1 MTATQNTIQSKEVSP
16 VPDRPMT
23 SGEKLLKRLAQY
35 PGKVIRATIVLGF
48 NGEPM
53 IVIIEE
59 EHRAELLSS
68 ALMR

>member
-1 MTATQNTIQSKEVSP
+1 MTNPNFTPTQTVSP
-16 VPDRPMT
+16 APEAQMT

-35 PGKVIRATIVLGF
+35 PGKVIKATIVLGF
-48 NGEPM
+48 NGEPL

-68 ALMR
+68 ALLR

>member
-1 MTATQNTIQSKEVSP
+1 MQPTMTAIAT
-16 VPDRPMT
+16 VPEAQMT

-59 EHRAELLSS
+59 EKRAELLSS